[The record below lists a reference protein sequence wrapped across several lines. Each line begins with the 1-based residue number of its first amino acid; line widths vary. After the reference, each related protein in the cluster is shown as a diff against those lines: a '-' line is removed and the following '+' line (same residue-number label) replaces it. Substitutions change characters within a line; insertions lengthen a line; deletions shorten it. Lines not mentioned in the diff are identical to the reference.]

1 MYEAKIFLLW
11 YCNLKLRTQL
21 LDIKSKKEPKKHDS
35 RKTFCLQEKK
45 KKDVKVY
52 ILEKSE
58 YWILLFCSY
67 TEILILEKM
76 KALEMNS

>member
-1 MYEAKIFLLW
+1 MIVE
-11 YCNLKLRTQL
+11 
-21 LDIKSKKEPKKHDS
+21 KHS
-35 RKTFCLQEKK
+35 VCKKK

-67 TEILILEKM
+67 TEILVLEKM
-76 KALEMNS
+76 KALEMNSCVVCKSIYSFGNNKTNHKLYWP